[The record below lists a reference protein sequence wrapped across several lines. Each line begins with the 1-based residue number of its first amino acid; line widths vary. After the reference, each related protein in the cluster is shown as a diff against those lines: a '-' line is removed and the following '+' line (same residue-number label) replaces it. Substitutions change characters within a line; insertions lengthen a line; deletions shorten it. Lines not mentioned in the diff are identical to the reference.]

1 MIIWYEIDR
10 RQDGVY
16 VPRCSRCGR
25 FPKTLLRH
33 FFFTGLYCYRCVED
47 VLYKNVWTVKE
58 INAQSHFEEVY
69 KPQGK
74 EI

>member
-1 MIIWYEIDR
+1 MIIWYEVGR
-10 RQDGVY
+10 NTCGEY

-25 FPKTLLRH
+25 FPSRLLKH
-33 FFFTGLYCYRCVED
+33 FFFTGVYCYSCVHD

-58 INAQSHFEEVY
+58 INAQSKFEEVY
-69 KPQGK
+69 KSNLK